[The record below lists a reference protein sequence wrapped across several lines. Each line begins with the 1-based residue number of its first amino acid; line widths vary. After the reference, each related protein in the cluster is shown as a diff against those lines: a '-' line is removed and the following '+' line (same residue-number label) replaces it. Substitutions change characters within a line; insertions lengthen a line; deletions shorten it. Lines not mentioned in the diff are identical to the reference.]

1 MLLKQVFK
9 SLSGAQRRCAFE
21 NAHSKGAAHY
31 TIERCLGDEPDKGQ
45 FNRERYGTYTWRI
58 RKERIVPCRSS

>member
-1 MLLKQVFK
+1 MLLKEHYK

-21 NAHSKGAAHY
+21 NANSHGKYRY
-31 TIERCLGDEPDKGQ
+31 TIIRCLGDEPDIGQ

-58 RKERIVPCRSS
+58 KREVIVP